1 MLRRKV
7 YDALMEWKENGD
19 KPLVVYGQRQV
30 GKTFIV
36 DEFAKRNYRT
46 YIYANLNED
55 RAFRSI
61 FEQEDRTIGNILL
74 SMRVIRGIDH
84 MDPEDTLIF
93 LDEVQDCEAALG
105 ALKTFREDG
114 RYKVVA
120 SGSMLGVDINPGKR
134 DEEPRPLV
142 PVGQVTEI
150 RMTSLDFEEF
160 LWANGIPQDAIDGV
174 RSRIA
179 AGKPIGSAV
188 LNEFSKL
195 FRTYQVVGG
204 MPAAVRRFVEDR
216 TTFAGAF
223 KELDDILSM
232 VKRDI
237 TKYSTPEN
245 AAKTAECFESIPAQL
260 AETNKR
266 FHYSRV
272 DPLGTKGGSRR
283 AADRYMGN
291 LVWIKQA
298 GYGNFCYALKQIAS
312 PLTAQV
318 KRDVFRVYLSD
329 TGMLT
334 RMYGDRTAAAVFTSD
349 PGFNKGAI
357 TENVVAECMYK
368 CGFQPCYYLKNNGE
382 NRMEIDFVVEFFGG
396 PVAIEVKSGKDRSAP
411 SIWKVADHFRVHR
424 RIMLEDGDVWMGED
438 GIEHYPIFAA
448 AFMDSLDQR
457 PGFLRAPGVAPMTIG
472 I

>member
-7 YDALMEWKENGD
+7 YDALMEWKEHGD
-19 KPLVVYGQRQV
+19 KPLVVSGQRQV

-36 DEFAKRNYRT
+36 DEFARSNYGT

-55 RAFRSI
+55 GAFRSV
-61 FEQEDRTIGNILL
+61 FEQEDRTIGNVLL
-74 SMRVIRGIDH
+74 SIRVIRGIDR
-84 MDPEDTLIF
+84 MDPDDTLIF
-93 LDEVQDCEAALG
+93 LDEIQDCEAALG
-105 ALKTFREDG
+105 ALKAFNEDG
-114 RYKVVA
+114 RYKVIA
-120 SGSMLGVDINPGKR
+120 SGSMLGVGVNPNGNDGHK
-134 DEEPRPLV
+134 PLV
-142 PVGQVTEI
+142 PVGQATEI

-179 AGKPIGSAV
+179 AGKPIGPAMLS
-188 LNEFSKL
+188 EFSRL
-195 FRTYQVVGG
+195 FRAYQVVGG
-204 MPAAVRRFVEDR
+204 MPAAVRRYVEDR

-232 VKRDI
+232 ARRDI

-245 AAKTAECFESIPAQL
+245 AVKTAECFESIPAQL

-272 DPLGTKGGSRR
+272 EPLGSGGGSRR
-283 AADRYMGN
+283 AADRYMDN
-291 LVWIKQA
+291 LLWIKQA

-312 PLTAQV
+312 PMVAQM
-318 KRDVFRVYLSD
+318 KRDVFKVYLSD

-349 PGFNKGAI
+349 SGFNRGAI
-357 TENVVAECMYK
+357 AENAVAECLYK
-368 CGFQPCYYLKNNGE
+368 CGFQPCYYLNNNGA
-382 NRMEIDFVVEFFGG
+382 NRMEIDFVIEFFGG

-411 SIWKVADHFRVHR
+411 SIGKVAGHFAVHR
-424 RIMLEDGDVWMGED
+424 RIMLEDGDVWMGDD
-438 GIEHYPIFAA
+438 GIEHYPLFAA
-448 AFMDSLDQR
+448 AFLDSLDER
-457 PGFLRAPGVAPMTIG
+457 PDFLRGPRRAALTID